1 MLKLICLGFA
11 LTIGFLADGY
21 AESAQNCGN
30 GRILFEDSLQS
41 PDISWQLVENSK
53 YRTGSATGQ
62 TWTMEPD
69 LWFVALNEIGYF
81 EDFDLCVD
89 VTATFPENA
98 DSYASLAFWG
108 IDQKNY
114 YVLSI
119 YPAKGTFGVFRVQK
133 NTGFNPVAIQLH
145 PAIIKTAGAT
155 NHLRVTVKGNQA
167 IFWANG
173 EKLSEMRGIPPAGGG
188 KVGFELGTSKTDQ
201 GTSEFTVANF
211 QVRDLPNP

>member
-21 AESAQNCGN
+21 VEFVQNCGN
-30 GRILFEDSLQS
+30 GSILFEDSLQS
-41 PDISWQLVENSK
+41 PDISWQLAENSK

-69 LWFVALNEIGYF
+69 FWFVALNEIGYF

-108 IDQKNY
+108 LDQKNY

-133 NTGFNPVAIQLH
+133 NIGFNPVAIQPH
-145 PAIIKTAGAT
+145 PAIIKTADAT

-201 GTSEFTVANF
+201 GASQFTVANF